1 MNVKYCRNCKSSNL
15 INLFSLGRLS
25 FTGKFPRNRKQN
37 IPKKE
42 IALVICNYCKL
53 VQLNKNFDLNYMYN
67 QDYGYRTGI
76 NSTMTNHVKYLVKEL
91 EKKIKLK
98 KKDVVLDIASND
110 ATLLNFYS
118 KNLVKVGIDP
128 LVRKYKNYYKNI
140 DYSYS
145 KFFSKNILNKR
156 ILKKKIKCITAL
168 SVFYDINDPNN
179 FLKEISEIID
189 KRSGIFILELTDLLS
204 IIQNNLF
211 DTICHEHIT
220 YYSAAVLKNILNN
233 NNLKLFD
240 LKKNNINGG
249 SLRFYIA
256 HKEAKYKINNSSINK
271 ILSEEN
277 FYKLSSVSTFKVFFK
292 LIMKIKN
299 KLINYLDN
307 LIEDN
312 KIIHGYG
319 ASTKGNVLLQ
329 FFGINQKYL
338 KFIAE
343 RNPNK
348 YNLFTPGTKIKIIS
362 ENYSRL
368 MKPDYYLVLPWHF
381 KSEILRR
388 EKKIIK
394 QGTKFI
400 FPLPKMSIY

>member
-277 FYKLSSVSTFKVFFK
+277 FYKLSSVSTFKVF
-292 LIMKIKN
+292 LVKIKKLKKKLSILIKKIKKQN
-299 KLINYLDN
+299 KV
-307 LIEDN
+307 
-312 KIIHGYG
+312 IHGYG
-319 ASTKGNVLLQ
+319 ASTKGNVLIQYFKLDSEA
-329 FFGINQKYL
+329 IP
-338 KFIAE
+338 FIAD
-343 RNPNK
+343 RNPLK
-348 YNLFTPGTKIKIIS
+348 CGSFTPGSKIPIIS
-362 ENYSRL
+362 EKESNRK
-368 MKPDYYLVLPWHF
+368 KPDYYLVLPWHF
-381 KSEILRR
+381 KNEILLR
-388 EKKIIK
+388 EKKIRLK
-394 QGTKFI
+394 GCKFI
-400 FPLPKMSIY
+400 FPLPKILVI